1 MTIQYTLDDKK
12 RRRLF
17 QQILWTHIKAVFI
30 LFCIALVV
38 GVVCIGIGFGLN
50 YRNLWIDGFAFV
62 GLAFLLAWIC
72 LGHYAN
78 DKQYI
83 LGERKGTKQYELTID
98 EDTVQLL
105 EMDSGVLVR
114 YNEND
119 LRVKIKTADAIYL
132 VFDRTQVLYFPRL
145 SEIETVLPDPPTQ
158 SAKKRNKKQI
168 ATLLIALVVTFAII
182 GGAIGFLV
190 GESMQMK
197 RYLSDDT
204 YQQLDCRIV
213 QVYEESGKLCVT
225 VDILSEGQDLQPID
239 GAYRFAFVSE
249 GARSAGLE
257 TGDVVTIKTT
267 PKRGKVLNAYLAAYL
282 VKNDVIYVDFETG
295 KHDVWLWQM
304 Q

>member
-158 SAKKRNKKQI
+158 SAKKRNKK
-168 ATLLIALVVTFAII
+168 TDRYPSHRL
-182 GGAIGFLV
+182 GGYICNYRWCHRFSCWRIDANETISV
-190 GESMQMK
+190 G
-197 RYLSDDT
+197 RYLS
-204 YQQLDCRIV
+204 
-213 QVYEESGKLCVT
+213 
-225 VDILSEGQDLQPID
+225 
-239 GAYRFAFVSE
+239 A
-249 GARSAGLE
+249 AGLSYRA
-257 TGDVVTIKTT
+257 G
-267 PKRGKVLNAYLAAYL
+267 L
-282 VKNDVIYVDFETG
+282 
-295 KHDVWLWQM
+295 
-304 Q
+304 